1 MTKYT
6 ARKEQGAKMTHDIDG
21 KFAPQFG
28 SHWLKAEA
36 AKAER
41 LAKRTF
47 STDKVAVAESFG
59 VDADEIFAS

>member
-6 ARKEQGAKMTHDIDG
+6 IQREAGKKLTKDIDG

-28 SHWLKAEA
+28 SHWLAADA

-41 LAKRTF
+41 LANRTF
-47 STDKVAVAESFG
+47 TSADVTTAQNFG
-59 VDADEIFAS
+59 VDADELFA

>member
-1 MTKYT
+1 MTNYT

-21 KFAPQFG
+21 KFSPQFG

-41 LAKRTF
+41 LSKRTF
-47 STDKVAVAESFG
+47 TSADVTTADKFG
-59 VDADEIFAS
+59 VDAEELFA